1 MLGSSLPDQVRSSIE
16 ALVRSHLSEAPVPGV
31 AVGIVRDGDLV
42 DFLSLGNSD
51 RESGAIPTMKSI
63 ARVASVTKT
72 FTATAIMQMRD
83 ASLLALDDPLLLYIP
98 EFTIAQAVA
107 GPLESVT
114 IRRMLTHHSGL
125 STEHPD
131 LDWNAADF
139 PTNEHL
145 MDSLEKIQ
153 VVIPQDSQ
161 WKYSNLAYALLG
173 EVVSRLSGKPYVDY
187 VHDEIIVPVGLANT
201 AFDLSTEQEKL
212 KMTGYSPAL
221 PGEQG
226 FRIAPSGHLKGFTSA
241 GQLHSNIEDL
251 AKWIAFQLGGSPET
265 VLSPA
270 SRKEMHRPNYV
281 GDDWSWG
288 QGLGWRAIRL
298 GERVY
303 LNHGGA
309 LHGFS
314 TNVIFN
320 VPERTGVITLV
331 NMWPTG
337 LPSDLALRI
346 AEIVIDGNPSQ
357 SGAAISVSNVDPP
370 APTDFDGKY
379 FAEPGLPITINGDG
393 CGGLAFAKPAFR
405 EPTLHAPARLE
416 PAGEP
421 DAFRIVNGR
430 GAGEIAVFTRS
441 EVGAVTGFTY
451 RRIGLF
457 GGLEA
462 VVCPLFTR

>member
-1 MLGSSLPDQVRSSIE
+1 MPGSSLPEHVRASVD
-16 ALVRSHLSEAPVPGV
+16 ALVREQLSEAAVPCV
-31 AVGIVRDGDLV
+31 AVGIVRDGGLV
-42 DFLSLGNSD
+42 DFLSFGQSD
-51 RESGAIPTMKSI
+51 IESGAVPTAKSI

-107 GPLESVT
+107 GPLEGVT

-131 LDWNAADF
+131 LDWNAPDF
-139 PTNEHL
+139 PTTEHL

-173 EVVSRLSGKPYVDY
+173 EVVSRLSGKPYTEY
-187 VHDEIIVPVGLANT
+187 VHSEIIGPVGLANT
-201 AFDLSTEQEKL
+201 AFDLSPEQEKL

-226 FRIAPSGHLKGFTSA
+226 FRIAPNGHLKGFTSA

-251 AKWIAFQLGGSPET
+251 AKWIGFQLGEGLGP
-265 VLSPA
+265 VLSQG

-288 QGLGWRAIRL
+288 QGLGWRATRL

-314 TNVIFN
+314 TNVVFN
-320 VPERTGVITLV
+320 VPARTGVITLV

-346 AEIVIDGNPSQ
+346 AEIVIGETSVELEPGSSKLDA
-357 SGAAISVSNVDPP
+357 GAAT
-370 APTDFDGKY
+370 ATDFNGKY
-379 FAEPGLPITINGDG
+379 FAEPGLPVTITGDNG
-393 CGGLAFAKPAFR
+393 GGLVFAKPALR

-430 GAGEIAVFTRS
+430 GAGEIAVFARS
-441 EVGAVTGFTY
+441 EAGAVTGFSLGGFKY
-451 RRIGLF
+451 RRIG
-457 GGLEA
+457 
-462 VVCPLFTR
+462 

>member
-1 MLGSSLPDQVRSSIE
+1 MPDSSIPEHVRSRVNELIN
-16 ALVRSHLSEAPVPGV
+16 AQLPGAPVPGV
-31 AVGIVRDGDLV
+31 AVGIVRDGALV
-42 DFLSLGNSD
+42 DFLSFGKVD
-51 RESGAIPTMKSI
+51 MESGAAPTARSI

-98 EFTIAQAVA
+98 EFTIAQAVS
-107 GPLESVT
+107 GPLEGVT

-131 LDWNAADF
+131 LDWDAPDF
-139 PTNEHL
+139 PTTEHL
-145 MDSLEKIQ
+145 MDSLEKVQ

-173 EVVSRLSGKPYVDY
+173 EVITRLSGKPYVEY
-187 VHDEIIVPVGLANT
+187 VHDEIIGPVGLENT
-201 AFDLSTEQEKL
+201 AFDLSPAQEQL

-226 FRIAPSGHLKGFTSA
+226 FRLAPNGHLRGFTSA
-241 GQLHSNIEDL
+241 GQLQSNVEDL
-251 AKWIAFQLGGSPET
+251 AKWIGFQLGGGPES
-265 VLSPA
+265 VLSIA
-270 SRKEMHRPNYV
+270 SRKEMHRPIYV

-288 QGLGWRAIRL
+288 QCLGWRATRI

-309 LHGFS
+309 VHGFS
-314 TNVIFN
+314 TNVVFN
-320 VPERTGVITLV
+320 VPARTGVVTLV

-346 AEIVIDGNPSQ
+346 AEIVIEEAGAGSDTGLTGNEPGPQEVSATEYDGR
-357 SGAAISVSNVDPP
+357 
-370 APTDFDGKY
+370 Y
-379 FAEPGLPITINGDG
+379 FAEPGLPVTVSAGAG
-393 CGGLAFAKPAFR
+393 GGLRIAKPADR

-416 PAGEP
+416 QAGEP
-421 DAFRIVNGR
+421 DTFRIVNGR
-430 GAGEIAVFTRS
+430 GAGEIAAFLRNDSGT
-441 EVGAVTGFTY
+441 VTGFTLGGFKY
-451 RRIGLF
+451 RKLG
-457 GGLEA
+457 
-462 VVCPLFTR
+462 

>member
-1 MLGSSLPDQVRSSIE
+1 MPDSSLPEQVRSRID
-16 ALVRSHLSEAPVPGV
+16 ALVGSHLSEAAVPGV
-31 AVGIVRDGDLV
+31 AVGIVRDGELV
-42 DFLSLGNSD
+42 DFFSFGQSD
-51 RESGAIPTMKSI
+51 IASGAIPTAKSI

-107 GPLESVT
+107 GPLEGVT

-131 LDWNAADF
+131 LDWNAPDF

-161 WKYSNLAYALLG
+161 WKYSNLAFALLG
-173 EVVSRLSGKPYVDY
+173 EVVSRLSGKSYTEY
-187 VHDEIIVPVGLANT
+187 VHDEIIGPVGLENT
-201 AFDLSTEQEKL
+201 AFDLSPAQEKL

-221 PGEQG
+221 PGEHG
-226 FRIAPSGHLKGFTSA
+226 FRTAPNGHLRGFTSA

-251 AKWIAFQLGGSPET
+251 AKWIEFQLGGGPVS
-265 VLSPA
+265 VLSQA

-288 QGLGWRAIRL
+288 QGLGWRATRL

-314 TNVIFN
+314 TNVVFN
-320 VPERTGVITLV
+320 VPSRTGVITLV

-337 LPSDLALRI
+337 LPVDLAVRI
-346 AEIVIDGNPSQ
+346 AEIVIDGSSSEAGSANPMPDT
-357 SGAAISVSNVDPP
+357 GTAAE
-370 APTDFDGKY
+370 TEFDGKY
-379 FAEPGLPITINGDG
+379 FAEPGLPVNITGNSG
-393 CGGLAFAKPAFR
+393 GGLAFAKPVVR
-405 EPTLHAPARLE
+405 EPTLHAPAQLE

-421 DAFRIVNGR
+421 DTFLVVNGR

-441 EVGAVTGFTY
+441 DSGTVTGFTLGGFKY
-451 RRIGLF
+451 RK
-457 GGLEA
+457 
-462 VVCPLFTR
+462 VD

>member
-1 MLGSSLPDQVRSSIE
+1 MSDSSLSEQVRSRID
-16 ALVRSHLSEAPVPGV
+16 ALVRAQMSEAPVPGV
-31 AVGIVRDGDLV
+31 AVGIVQGGALV
-42 DFLSLGNSD
+42 DLLSFGHSD
-51 RESGAIPTMKSI
+51 IESGSVPNERSV

-107 GPLESVT
+107 GPLEGVT

-131 LDWNAADF
+131 LDWDVPEF
-139 PTNEHL
+139 PTHEHL

-173 EVVSRLSGKPYVDY
+173 EVVSRLSGKSYTDY
-187 VHDEIIVPVGLANT
+187 VHDEIIGPVGLANT
-201 AFDLSTEQEKL
+201 AFDLSPEQEKL
-212 KMTGYSPAL
+212 KMTGYSPAK
-221 PGEQG
+221 PGELG
-226 FRIAPSGHLKGFTSA
+226 FRVAPNGHLRGFTSA

-251 AKWIAFQLGGSPET
+251 AKWIGFQLGEGPSS
-265 VLSPA
+265 VLSQA

-288 QGLGWRAIRL
+288 QCLGWRALRV

-314 TNVIFN
+314 TSVVFN
-320 VPERTGVITLV
+320 ATARTGVITFV

-337 LPSDLALRI
+337 LPSDLALKI
-346 AEIVIDGNPSQ
+346 AKIVIDGAAEAQSQ
-357 SGAAISVSNVDPP
+357 GTQASAVQTGVADS
-370 APTDFDGKY
+370 TEFDGRY
-379 FAEPGLPITINGDG
+379 FAEPGLPVTVWAGEG
-393 CGGLAFAKPAFR
+393 GGLVFAKPAER

-416 PAGEP
+416 PAGDP
-421 DAFRIVNGR
+421 DRFRIVNGR
-430 GAGEIAVFTRS
+430 GAGEIAVFMRS
-441 EVGAVTGFTY
+441 EAGAITGFTLGGFNY
-451 RRIGLF
+451 RRI
-457 GGLEA
+457 A
-462 VVCPLFTR
+462 